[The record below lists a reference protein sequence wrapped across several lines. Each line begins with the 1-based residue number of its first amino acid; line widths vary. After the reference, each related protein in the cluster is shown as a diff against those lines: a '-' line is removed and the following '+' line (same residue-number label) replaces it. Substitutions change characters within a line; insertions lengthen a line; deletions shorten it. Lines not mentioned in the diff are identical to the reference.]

1 MYVKS
6 NGEDKEPRFVVRFTP
21 RKEAPKA
28 EILLQYPENAL
39 AVIDEP
45 MGHPA
50 HSCIALVYRRN
61 AVKRII
67 EVVDNRTVRIL
78 NPDEPV
84 VFIVDIGG
92 ERGISN
98 LGAYRSSPLIVGEI
112 VRRAAA
118 GYAV

>member
-1 MYVKS
+1 MVVF
-6 NGEDKEPRFVVRFTP
+6 KEGRSIGLIIPQLV
-21 RKEAPKA
+21 
-28 EILLQYPENAL
+28 EIAL

-45 MGHPA
+45 IGHPA
-50 HSCIALVYRRN
+50 LGRIALGYSRN

-92 ERGISN
+92 ERGIPN
-98 LGAYRSSPLIVGEI
+98 PGAYCSSPLIVGEI
-112 VRRAAA
+112 VCSAAA
-118 GYAV
+118 GYAIEPAVGIVAIAQG

>member
-6 NGEDKEPRFVVRFTP
+6 HGEDKEPRFVVRFTP
-21 RKEAPKA
+21 R
-28 EILLQYPENAL
+28 
-39 AVIDEP
+39 
-45 MGHPA
+45 
-50 HSCIALVYRRN
+50 CIALVYRRN

-118 GYAV
+118 GYAVYPAVGIIAIRSRLIILFRRFSYLPD

>member
-21 RKEAPKA
+21 R
-28 EILLQYPENAL
+28 
-39 AVIDEP
+39 
-45 MGHPA
+45 
-50 HSCIALVYRRN
+50 CIALVYRRN

-92 ERGISN
+92 ERGIPN
-98 LGAYRSSPLIVGEI
+98 PGAYRSSPLIVGEI